1 MTTALER
8 TPLLPFAAASAAAC
22 AIGVGGA
29 VFSGVRPA
37 VFGAGAATLA
47 AIGALAALAAG
58 VRAGT
63 VNGLLGAFTVGF
75 FCRMILV
82 ALGLIALGAHGTD
95 RSQALAYVGSFFA
108 LYLVTQV
115 IEILFVRA
123 SSRQP

>member
-22 AIGVGGA
+22 AIGIGGA
-29 VFSGVRPA
+29 LFSGVRPA
-37 VFGAGAATLA
+37 VFGAAAAALA

-82 ALGLIALGAHGTD
+82 ALGLIASGARGD
-95 RSQALAYVGSFFA
+95 AALAYVGSFFA